1 MSDPIMPAIEVLI
14 IRFLD
19 SQRGEWISA
28 EQIARGTGLDL
39 DTVRQTCQE
48 LASRVIGRRIQANG
62 GYYRRG
68 KK

>member
-1 MSDPIMPAIEVLI
+1 MSNEEKVIA
-14 IRFLD
+14 FLD
-19 SQRGEWISA
+19 SQRGEWMSA

-39 DTVRQTCQE
+39 DTARQTCQA

-68 KK
+68 KR